1 MHIFTRFF
9 RSKIEVDVEN
19 AVARVVERK
28 LEEVIGAFE
37 NVDVLTAER
46 SDADARRLDLESQIA
61 GLEREAATLQ
71 EDMAVERAQGARD
84 KLDVDHKL
92 GLDKI
97 RIEADGE
104 RAAKDLAAERRNM
117 QAEQKVAVQ
126 SATLEAKTEA
136 AKEAREQMKALMDRQ
151 ENMIEKLLEAQP
163 DHRIREKRGT

>member
-19 AVARVVERK
+19 AVARVVEKK

-61 GLEREAATLQ
+61 GLERDAATLQ
-71 EDMAVERAQGARD
+71 EDMAVERAQGVRD

-104 RAAKDLAAERRNM
+104 RAQKDLAAERRQM

-126 SATLEAKTEA
+126 SAELAAKKEA
-136 AKEAREQMKALMDRQ
+136 AEEARDQMRSLMDRQ
-151 ENMIEKLLEAQP
+151 EKMIEKLLEAQP

>member
-1 MHIFTRFF
+1 MLFTKFF

-19 AVARVVERK
+19 AVARVVEKK

-37 NVDVLTAER
+37 NVDNLTAER
-46 SDADARRLDLESQIA
+46 SDADKRRLDLESQIA

-97 RIEADGE
+97 RIESDE
-104 RAAKDLAAERRNM
+104 KRSQKDLAAERRQM

-126 SATLEAKTEA
+126 SAELEAKKEA
-136 AKEAREQMKALMDRQ
+136 AEEAREQMKSLMDRQ
-151 ENMIEKLLEAQP
+151 ENMIEKLLDAQP
-163 DHRIREKRGT
+163 DHRIKEKRGT